1 MKYFAE
7 IENNIVKNV
16 IVVEIESDLDSS
28 KTYIEGSLDGSIRSN
43 PVGIGCTYDSENDVF
58 ILPKPFSS
66 WVLNET
72 SFKWEAPET
81 KPVDAV
87 YGWDESTT
95 SWYKMKDFD

>member
-16 IVVEIESDLDSS
+16 IVVEIELDLDSS

-43 PVGIGCTYDSENDVF
+43 PVGIGCTYDLENDVF
-58 ILPKPFSS
+58 ISPKPFSS